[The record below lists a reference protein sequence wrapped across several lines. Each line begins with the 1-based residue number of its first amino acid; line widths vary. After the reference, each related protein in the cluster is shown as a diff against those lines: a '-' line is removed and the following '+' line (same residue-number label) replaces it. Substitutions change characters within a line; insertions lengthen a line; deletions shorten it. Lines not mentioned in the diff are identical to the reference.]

1 MNLLSLIQQVDS
13 TFWSAEGKPIPIQEF
28 LQNLFDDLPQFFVNE
43 EQLRSIWSDPTT
55 REKLLNNLNDLGYD
69 NEKLEDMKALID
81 AKDSDVY
88 DVLAFVAY
96 ASEVI
101 SRKERVKNADSS
113 IGGTFTN
120 DKQREFI
127 DFILSHYIKDG
138 VTQLSRSNMKSLLEL
153 KYGSISDA
161 AETLGSIPIIS
172 STFVGFQKY
181 LYE

>member
-1 MNLLSLIQQVDS
+1 M
-13 TFWSAEGKPIPIQEF
+13 FWSAEGKPIPIQEF
-28 LQNLFDDLPQFFVNE
+28 LQNLFDDLPQFFENE

-55 REKLLNNLNDLGYD
+55 RETLLSNLNDLGYD
-69 NEKLEDMKALID
+69 SEKLEDMKALID
-81 AKDSDVY
+81 ARDSDVY

-96 ASEVI
+96 ASEAM
-101 SRKERVKNADSS
+101 SRKERVNKAGSPIRD
-113 IGGTFTN
+113 TFTD

-138 VTQLSRSNMKSLLEL
+138 VSQLSRNNMKSLLEL

-172 STFVGFQKY
+172 NAFVGCQKY

>member
-1 MNLLSLIQQVDS
+1 M
-13 TFWSAEGKPIPIQEF
+13 FWSAEGKPIPIQEF
-28 LQNLFDDLPQFFVNE
+28 LQNLFDDLPQFFENE

-55 REKLLNNLNDLGYD
+55 REALLINLNDLGYD

-96 ASEVI
+96 ASEAM
-101 SRKERVKNADSS
+101 SRKERVTKAGSPIRD
-113 IGGTFTN
+113 TFTD

-127 DFILSHYIKDG
+127 DFILSHYVRDG
-138 VTQLSRSNMKSLLEL
+138 VSQLSRTNMKSLLEL

-172 STFVGFQKY
+172 NAFIGCQKY

>member
-1 MNLLSLIQQVDS
+1 M
-13 TFWSAEGKPIPIQEF
+13 FWSAEGKPIPIQEF
-28 LQNLFDDLPQFFVNE
+28 LQNLFDDLPQFFENE

-55 REKLLNNLNDLGYD
+55 RETLLNNLNDLGYD
-69 NEKLEDMKALID
+69 SEKLEDMKALID

-96 ASEVI
+96 ASEAL
-101 SRKERVKNADSS
+101 SRKERVTNAGSS
-113 IGGTFTN
+113 IHDTFTD

-127 DFILSHYIKDG
+127 DFILSHYVRDG
-138 VTQLSRSNMKSLLEL
+138 VSQLARTNMKSLLEL

-172 STFVGFQKY
+172 NAFVGCQKY

>member
-1 MNLLSLIQQVDS
+1 M
-13 TFWSAEGKPIPIQEF
+13 FWSAEGKPIPIQEF
-28 LQNLFDDLPQFFVNE
+28 LQNLFDDLPQFFENE

-55 REKLLNNLNDLGYD
+55 REALLINLNDLGYD
-69 NEKLEDMKALID
+69 SEKLEDMKALID

-96 ASEVI
+96 ASEAM
-101 SRKERVKNADSS
+101 SRKERVSKAGKPIRD
-113 IGGTFTN
+113 IFTD

-127 DFILSHYIKDG
+127 DFILSHYVRDG
-138 VTQLSRSNMKSLLEL
+138 VSQLSRTNMKSLLEL

-172 STFVGFQKY
+172 NAFIGCQKY